1 MLGSAETNKDGL
13 LTNFLPAL
21 FCTTAI
27 TYMMYIIILNTCGFV
42 LHTHYHLLIHICTI
56 AMSRSYYVC
65 TGCIY
70 MRTHTCNHI
79 RIYVHTY
86 VYTYLHK
93 QVNVRTVRLI
103 KKFTFRTV
111 VNIHICVVHLTYLTL
126 LLPHTYVLVGVR
138 VYRLKFL
145 RSLVN

>member
-27 TYMMYIIILNTCGFV
+27 TYTMYIIILNTRGFV
-42 LHTHYHLLIHICTI
+42 LHIHYHLLIHIRTI
-56 AMSRSYYVC
+56 AMSRSHYVC

-93 QVNVRTVRLI
+93 QVNVRI
-103 KKFTFRTV
+103 YAHK
-111 VNIHICVVHLTYLTL
+111 HLRMHADTYIY
-126 LLPHTYVLVGVR
+126 TYIILCIL
-138 VYRLKFL
+138 YTI
-145 RSLVN
+145 NMCA